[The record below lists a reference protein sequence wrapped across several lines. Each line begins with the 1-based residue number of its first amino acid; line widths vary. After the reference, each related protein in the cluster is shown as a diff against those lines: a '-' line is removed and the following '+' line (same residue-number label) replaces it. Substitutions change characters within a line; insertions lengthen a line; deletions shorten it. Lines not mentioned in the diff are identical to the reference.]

1 METTVKGGLG
11 YKMRQIE
18 NAIAVM
24 PEITPTFKGLLLKY
38 YRCGKVVNRM
48 GLPVKDRTAFYRWLE
63 RNRILLYQIETSK
76 GLVITSPQDAFKFC
90 LAETVKTIQDL
101 NDQKPSPKTSM
112 AKVAALKLLADITG
126 ASRLAERALEQTEG
140 TDTAGLSSLT
150 TEELRRIASAVKLE
164 SSALPSRDNS
174 DGASDP
180 ELSSATET
188 DYTEPAESVEAVSV
202 ESHERNEA

>member
-18 NAIAVM
+18 NAIAIM

-48 GLPVKDRTAFYRWLE
+48 GLPVKDRSAFYRWLE
-63 RNRILLYQIETSK
+63 RNRLLLYQIETSK

-101 NDQKPSPKTSM
+101 NEQKPSPKTSL

-126 ASRLAERALEQTEG
+126 ASRLADRALEQTES
-140 TDTAGLSSLT
+140 TDNAGISSLT
-150 TEELRRIASAVKLE
+150 TEELRRIANAVRLD
-164 SSALPSRDNS
+164 SNTAPSRDNS

-180 ELSSATET
+180 ELSTATES
-188 DYTEPAESVEAVSV
+188 DDTELAESIEAVDI
-202 ESHERNEA
+202 EPHERNEA

>member
-48 GLPVKDRTAFYRWLE
+48 GLPVKDRSAFYRWLE

-174 DGASDP
+174 DGAGETACAETID
-180 ELSSATET
+180 EAEAATVTGAEM
-188 DYTEPAESVEAVSV
+188 TEVITE
-202 ESHERNEA
+202 

>member
-150 TEELRRIASAVKLE
+150 TEELRRIASVVKLE

-174 DGASDP
+174 DGAGDT
-180 ELSSATET
+180 ELSAATET
-188 DYTEPAESVEAVSV
+188 DYTEPAESIEAVSV

>member
-48 GLPVKDRTAFYRWLE
+48 GLPVKDRSAFYRWLE

-140 TDTAGLSSLT
+140 TDTDGLSSLT

-180 ELSSATET
+180 ELSAATET
-188 DYTEPAESVEAVSV
+188 DYTEPAESVEAVSG